1 MLRAGPGA
9 VKLPFGEETP
19 LPNKKSVCLR
29 RCSESRQT
37 VASRYQLLAR
47 LYANS
52 IV

>member
-1 MLRAGPGA
+1 MLRAAPGA

-19 LPNKKSVCLR
+19 LPNKKTFCLR

-37 VASRYQLLAR
+37 FASQYQVLAR
-47 LYANS
+47 LYANG